1 MGLGSK
7 LDPLGCELGSELD
20 PFGMRTNVKRLS
32 HVHILREFDL
42 GCLTLIKNLREIRL
56 RFNLL
61 ILSYNLIDQ
70 FFFFFFFETET
81 RISLT
86 LKLKYNRTQP
96 QGEKKQT

>member
-20 PFGMRTNVKRLS
+20 PFGMRTNVKHLS
-32 HVHILREFDL
+32 HVHILRESDL

-70 FFFFFFFETET
+70 FVTYEIIRLNLLLFK
-81 RISLT
+81 T
-86 LKLKYNRTQP
+86 LEFNS
-96 QGEKKQT
+96 